1 MAFITPSNFISAPLV
16 CFFLSA
22 NEKQYQNF
30 GKPPLE
36 ITKLEDSR
44 ARAVSESKKMGK
56 RDYSYCYFLLH
67 NKSDYT
73 GME

>member
-1 MAFITPSNFISAPLV
+1 MAFITASNFISAPLV

-36 ITKLEDSR
+36 TTKLEDSR
-44 ARAVSESKKMGK
+44 ARAQSRRARKWAKETTVIAI
-56 RDYSYCYFLLH
+56 SYYMI
-67 NKSDYT
+67 NRISQA
-73 GME
+73 